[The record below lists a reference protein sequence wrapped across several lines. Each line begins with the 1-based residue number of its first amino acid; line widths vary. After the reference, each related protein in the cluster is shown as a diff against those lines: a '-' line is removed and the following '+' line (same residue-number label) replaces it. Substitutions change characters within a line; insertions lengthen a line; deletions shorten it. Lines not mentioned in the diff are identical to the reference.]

1 MAKEKTKSKD
11 KKTSKKKSKSEDT
24 KDNTPVVE
32 TPALE
37 ALKPSS
43 KKRSLLPSSV
53 ANPLEQL
60 KRRVETLESAIA
72 NILLFLDK
80 K

>member
-1 MAKEKTKSKD
+1 MAKSKD
-11 KKTSKKKSKSEDT
+11 KKPTKKKT
-24 KDNTPVVE
+24 KTVDAAVVEPVAQAKPVVE
-32 TPALE
+32 EKIVP
-37 ALKPSS
+37 
-43 KKRSLLPSSV
+43 KKNSLLPSSV
-53 ANPLEQL
+53 SKPLEEL

>member
-1 MAKEKTKSKD
+1 MAKSKD
-11 KKTSKKKSKSEDT
+11 KKSTKKKT
-24 KDNTPVVE
+24 KAVESPVVEPVVE
-32 TPALE
+32 T
-37 ALKPSS
+37 KPVVEEKIVP
-43 KKRSLLPSSV
+43 KKNSLLPSSV
-53 ANPLEQL
+53 SKPLEDL